1 MPRFEVQGKHHLT
14 GKKETRRYDA
24 DDESKATKC
33 GWDDGLI
40 VEKTTLIK
48 NLLYTAIPPLS
59 AKDQK
64 FNRIIDAIASIFEK
78 DTKESPK
85 KKKCK
90 YCAMMVPREARI
102 CPFCQ
107 KKPGTPLTPAS
118 AVLISAFIVLF
129 LIMSI
134 FSGGKTPR
142 STSNDTPAAS
152 RTVSRPAPEL
162 VRNSPPAARENSGLA
177 TTSNSSIA
185 CFTESALNDMT
196 KFTVAGD
203 RASFDAYV
211 TQGKCIV
218 MKGGV
223 DVTVMEYPGLL
234 GGTTG
239 FVYRGVKMWT
249 TREGLTNYR

>member
-14 GKKETRRYDA
+14 GKQQTRIYDA

-48 NLLYTAIPPLS
+48 NLPYTAIPSIS
-59 AKDQK
+59 AKDKK
-64 FNRIIDAIASIFEK
+64 FNQIIDVIASIFEK
-78 DTKESPK
+78 DKKEAATE
-85 KKKCK
+85 KKCK
-90 YCAMMVPREARI
+90 HCAMMVPKAAKI
-102 CPFCQ
+102 CPYCR
-107 KKPGTPLTPAS
+107 KKFGLTTTAW
-118 AVLISAFIVLF
+118 AVIGLFAIMTSGSLI
-129 LIMSI
+129 
-134 FSGGKTPR
+134 GK
-142 STSNDTPAAS
+142 NADDTPKS
-152 RTVSRPAPEL
+152 KSTTQTVSRPAPEP

-185 CFTESALNDMT
+185 CFTELALDDMT

-234 GGTTG
+234 GGTAG